1 MKPSNSGPYIS
12 DAERQELLRL
22 LGVEASAPAQPT
34 PSMAVPPMGLPDA
47 ARGGARDIAP
57 SDAGN
62 DPQSVQQRSQEHAE
76 RIALFELL
84 NRRSQ
89 DPINQERER
98 PSKRATPG
106 MDEDVSPRNEAYAA
120 PVVAPGDRRAAEG
133 PHIPVAPIDQNELLG
148 YDTLPQGPEAA
159 FPGQKADHEG
169 RGPYQYDPD
178 ARRWVVEL

>member
-12 DAERQELLRL
+12 DEERQELLRL

-57 SDAGN
+57 SDAVN

-76 RIALFELL
+76 RVALFELL
-84 NRRSQ
+84 NRLSQ

-120 PVVAPGDRRAAEG
+120 PVVARGDRPPAEG

-148 YDTLPQGPEAA
+148 YDTLPQGQKAA
-159 FPGQKADHEG
+159 LPGQVADHEG